1 MILAVLQRRA
11 GASIGRQDVYAA
23 TVGGVRLTEPSVD
36 LAVALAVASAAADLS
51 IPRTVVAIGEVG
63 LAGEIR
69 RVPGMSRR
77 LAEAERMGFRCA
89 IVPPGSGGLPAG
101 PATASRR
108 SRAARNGTAR
118 DGTARDGDPAAG
130 PLTDIRE
137 ASDLRTAIAA
147 ALG

>member
-1 MILAVLQRRA
+1 
-11 GASIGRQDVYAA
+11 
-23 TVGGVRLTEPSVD
+23 
-36 LAVALAVASAAADLS
+36 
-51 IPRTVVAIGEVG
+51 
-63 LAGEIR
+63 
-69 RVPGMSRR
+69 
-77 LAEAERMGFRCA
+77 MGFRCA

-118 DGTARDGDPAAG
+118 DGDPAAG

>member
-101 PATASRR
+101 PAGSSGSR
-108 SRAARNGTAR
+108 SRAA
-118 DGTARDGDPAAG
+118 ARDGDLAAG

>member
-1 MILAVLQRRA
+1 
-11 GASIGRQDVYAA
+11 
-23 TVGGVRLTEPSVD
+23 
-36 LAVALAVASAAADLS
+36 
-51 IPRTVVAIGEVG
+51 
-63 LAGEIR
+63 
-69 RVPGMSRR
+69 MSRR

-101 PATASRR
+101 PAGSSGSWA
-108 SRAARNGTAR
+108 RAARNGSAAR
-118 DGTARDGDPAAG
+118 TGDPVAG

>member
-1 MILAVLQRRA
+1 VLQRRA

-51 IPRTVVAIGEVG
+51 IPRKVVAIGEVG

-101 PATASRR
+101 PGAV
-108 SRAARNGTAR
+108 NGS
-118 DGTARDGDPAAG
+118 G

>member
-1 MILAVLQRRA
+1 M
-11 GASIGRQDVYAA
+11 
-23 TVGGVRLTEPSVD
+23 D

-101 PATASRR
+101 PAAV
-108 SRAARNGTAR
+108 NGS
-118 DGTARDGDPAAG
+118 G

>member
-1 MILAVLQRRA
+1 
-11 GASIGRQDVYAA
+11 
-23 TVGGVRLTEPSVD
+23 
-36 LAVALAVASAAADLS
+36 
-51 IPRTVVAIGEVG
+51 VAIGEVG

-101 PATASRR
+101 PAAANSAR
-108 SRAARNGTAR
+108 SRAGRS
-118 DGTARDGDPAAG
+118 DGLANG

-137 ASDLRTAIAA
+137 APDLRTAIAA